1 MSIDKLND
9 TNWRRWEEKVMALM
23 NRKLVGHYL
32 NWDGITYDNDH
43 TDIGDAKARSYIILN
58 IEDSQFKYIRGTV
71 KTKDTYLALRTWH
84 MSKTQTS
91 KLKLENDYANLTW
104 NDNEQS
110 LEDFIDHYSEI
121 VAKGESVDNPKKN

>member
-1 MSIDKLND
+1 
-9 TNWRRWEEKVMALM
+9 
-23 NRKLVGHYL
+23 
-32 NWDGITYDNDH
+32 
-43 TDIGDAKARSYIILN
+43 
-58 IEDSQFKYIRGTV
+58 
-71 KTKDTYLALRTWH
+71 

-121 VAKGESVDNPKKN
+121 VAKLENAGESVDDPKIIKKLFSVTAR